1 LKKVLRAVYPP
12 TPTVLQIYPDA
23 AWRTAVR
30 IKPAGMDETIAHL
43 KKTYEQLEP
52 AWIFNYRFLDDNFD
66 AMYRSEQRLGILLTI
81 FTYLAIIVA
90 CLGLFG
96 LVEYS
101 VNQRMKEISIRK
113 VFGASIGSL
122 LIALTQRYFVLLTIA
137 FLLIAPLSY
146 YLAGEWLTN
155 FEYRIDLDWTLFL
168 KVAFIILSITV
179 VTVSFQSIRA
189 AVRNP
194 AEVLKNE

>member
-1 LKKVLRAVYPP
+1 M
-12 TPTVLQIYPDA
+12 
-23 AWRTAVR
+23 AVR